1 MVNEEKVKVMNRL
14 AMYEHG
20 EGRKYLPVSRYY
32 RSDYIG
38 LALIKN
44 FFLVTIGYVL
54 LLAGIAAYFSEYLM
68 DNVNKI
74 NLVAVGIYIIVGYL
88 GMLIVYSV
96 LTYISVFCENITA
109 PRKSVKEY
117 YQDLTR
123 LEKSTDGE
131 KKRTPVRR
139 KSGGHRK

>member
-88 GMLIVYSV
+88 GMLDRVFCADLY
-96 LTYISVFCENITA
+96 SVFCEIS
-109 PRKSVKEY
+109 PRQEECEGILSGSYQTGKNLRTGRKEN
-117 YQDLTR
+117 TGP
-123 LEKSTDGE
+123 EKIG
-131 KKRTPVRR
+131 RT
-139 KSGGHRK
+139 

>member
-44 FFLVTIGYVL
+44 FFLVTIGYVYHSRISGHADRVFCADL
-54 LLAGIAAYFSEYLM
+54 Y
-68 DNVNKI
+68 
-74 NLVAVGIYIIVGYL
+74 
-88 GMLIVYSV
+88 
-96 LTYISVFCENITA
+96 SVFCEIS
-109 PRKSVKEY
+109 PRQEECEGILSGSYQTGKNLRTGRKEN
-117 YQDLTR
+117 TGP
-123 LEKSTDGE
+123 EKIG
-131 KKRTPVRR
+131 RT
-139 KSGGHRK
+139 